1 MNLGCQWNRS
11 WSESRGKQ
19 HVALKLQTGC
29 DVLQSPSEAE
39 PDLEMNSD
47 SDWQLSAAPQPLS
60 HHGQRLT
67 YNKTILHQQ
76 NMTITK
82 HSICVAFHEWNG
94 WASFPTNLFSW
105 IDSQRVWNPLNQYTI
120 SSQRCFINIKSE
132 SSLVTSLFRAALF

>member
-67 YNKTILHQQ
+67 TKQFFINKTWPSP
-76 NMTITK
+76 N
-82 HSICVAFHEWNG
+82 SICVAFHEWNG